1 MAKNK
6 NTEVEPQVEAEAQ
19 ANEPSAASTPTGD
32 IIVKGI
38 SFVYSTPYA
47 AGHTLTEG
55 EAHQLNQVR
64 GENLRNNFASKV
76 KAKLDEAEKEGRG
89 LSDEETASLQ
99 AEFATYDSQYAFTG
113 KRIARG
119 PQDPVKAKARKM
131 ARETIEAALR
141 GKNIKP
147 SDLADGKMDEL
158 IDQYLD
164 RNPQVM
170 EQAKAQVEAV
180 KAAASEALGGV
191 DLDSLTAPAAAEA
204 TA

>member
-6 NTEVEPQVEAEAQ
+6 HQDEPQVAEAEAPTS
-19 ANEPSAASTPTGD
+19 ESSAASIPTGD

-47 AGHTLTEG
+47 AGHSLTEG

-76 KAKLDEAEKEGRG
+76 KAKLDEAEKEGRS
-89 LSDEETASLQ
+89 LTDEETAALQ

-191 DLDSLTAPAAAEA
+191 DLESLTQAPAEAAA
-204 TA
+204 